1 MMNGFAIIPGVFG
14 APELDN
20 ISRELET
27 APLKRSRAGIRHLL
41 SVPAIATLARDS
53 RLLNLATAALG
64 CEPVPFGA
72 TLFDKSAE
80 TNWLVVWHQD
90 TALPLLER
98 REVPGWGPWSE
109 KCGVVYAHAPAA
121 VLEQVV
127 ALRVHLDDSTPD
139 NGPLRVLPG
148 THEMGVLSD
157 DQIHAAAQRIEPVEC
172 TLARGG
178 VFAMR
183 PLLVHASSKVV
194 TDAPRRVI
202 HFEYAA
208 SAALAHGLHLRAAAE
223 PDLG

>member
-1 MMNGFAIIPGVFG
+1 MMNGFAIIPEVFG

-53 RLLNLATAALG
+53 RLLNLATAALS
-64 CEPVPFGA
+64 CEPVPLRA

-98 REVPGWGPWSE
+98 REVPGWARGRRS
-109 KCGVVYAHAPAA
+109 AA
-121 VLEQVV
+121 S
-127 ALRVHLDDSTPD
+127 STLMPRRQSLSRLWRCAFISTIRHQTM
-139 NGPLRVLPG
+139 GRSVFCRER
-148 THEMGVLSD
+148 TRWGVLSD